1 MKQKMIFSFLSFLLA
16 FIAMAE
22 TQAAVNISPSSV
34 NVARGQGNTV
44 ALTYQFSGYPGST
57 VFNSAEGVFWG
68 GSELGRVN
76 FPLTVLMTGGRGIVT
91 ETLVIPAAIA
101 ERAIQQGSARFSYR
115 RVFHA
120 PSGASLTTSVSMT
133 VTGES
138 IGQFGIK
145 RINLYF
151 ENGRAEINVLKNQKG
166 LKATAD
172 ISYIG
177 SGLLKGYWE
186 VDGRVLSPVN
196 RTLMSGQSI
205 TLTTPEIPPLPT
217 FEAGQHTVRFVVT
230 SPAQGIPLPS
240 LVYFVTAEESAE
252 RFIAL
257 KLKSPADK
265 AELSYAPLLFQWEEF
280 ASALYLIQFYENAD
294 GKPIFSAY
302 TRKPNYKLPDV
313 ALKSTFKTG
322 KVYYW
327 KVTGFDRQKRRTGES
342 QTARFRFK

>member
-1 MKQKMIFSFLSFLLA
+1 MKQKIIFYFLSFLLA
-16 FIAMAE
+16 FIAIAE

-44 ALTYQFSGYPGST
+44 ALTYQFSGYPGTT

-76 FPLTVLMTGGRGIVT
+76 FPLTALLTGGRGIVT

-101 ERAIQQGSARFSYR
+101 ERAIQQGSVRFIYR
-115 RVFHA
+115 RVFH
-120 PSGASLTTSVSMT
+120 SSTGAMLTTSVSMT

-151 ENGRAEINVLKNQKG
+151 ENGRAEITVKKNQKD

-172 ISYIG
+172 ISFIG
-177 SGLLKGYWE
+177 SGLFKGYWE
-186 VDGRVLSPVN
+186 VDGRVLSQVN
-196 RTLMSGQSI
+196 MPLMSGQSI

-217 FEAGQHTVRFVVT
+217 FETGTHTVRFVVT

-265 AELSYAPLLFQWEEF
+265 AELPYAPVLFQWEEF
-280 ASALYLIQFYENAD
+280 ASTLYLIQFYENTD
-294 GKPIFSAY
+294 SKPVFSAY

-313 ALKSTFKTG
+313 ALKSTFRTG

-327 KVTGFDRQKRRTGES
+327 KVTGFDKQKRRMGES
-342 QTARFRFK
+342 QTARFSFK